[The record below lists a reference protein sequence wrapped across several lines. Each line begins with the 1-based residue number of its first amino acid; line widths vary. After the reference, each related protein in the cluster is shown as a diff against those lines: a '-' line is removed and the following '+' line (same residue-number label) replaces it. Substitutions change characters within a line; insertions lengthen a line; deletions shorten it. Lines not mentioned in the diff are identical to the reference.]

1 MATPRR
7 KKSDV
12 DSVSILSSI
21 AAPMIFISHD
31 TRDAELSE
39 AFSTLLSSVSAG
51 VLRSFRSSD
60 RKGSQGIEYGAE
72 WFPTLMRKLNLASDV
87 VCLLTQR
94 SLDRPWILYEVGV
107 AKGSSPK
114 TPIYGIALGIPFNRV
129 NTGPFAQLQNS
140 DDDLESLTGVV
151 MQLVRRI
158 PNAEPNPEVIGMQVR
173 TFKQKASEI
182 LERLNNKKNEGE
194 QEVLVDKNSVAK
206 LFEEVKVMF
215 DGLPTRV
222 ESKLTHK
229 LLQGT
234 DGIFRRTI
242 RHKLEVYDELVR
254 MSDELGDP
262 IGLVILVSYFRDDLP
277 WLYEIGLEAYRAIK
291 TGDQKEI
298 ANIISVVQRATD
310 YAEHHSLEQDI
321 TRHKES
327 LRLLREFPEMI
338 KRFLVK

>member
-1 MATPRR
+1 
-7 KKSDV
+7 
-12 DSVSILSSI
+12 
-21 AAPMIFISHD
+21 
-31 TRDAELSE
+31 
-39 AFSTLLSSVSAG
+39 
-51 VLRSFRSSD
+51 
-60 RKGSQGIEYGAE
+60 
-72 WFPTLMRKLNLASDV
+72 MRKLNLASDV

-107 AKGSSPK
+107 AKGSSPE

-140 DDDLESLTGVV
+140 DDDLESLIGVV

-182 LERLNNKKNEGE
+182 LERLNSKKNEGE
-194 QEVLVDKNSVAK
+194 QEVIVDKNSVAK

-234 DGIFRRTI
+234 ITERYRNC
-242 RHKLEVYDELVR
+242 
-254 MSDELGDP
+254 SD
-262 IGLVILVSYFRDDLP
+262 I
-277 WLYEIGLEAYRAIK
+277 
-291 TGDQKEI
+291 
-298 ANIISVVQRATD
+298 
-310 YAEHHSLEQDI
+310 
-321 TRHKES
+321 
-327 LRLLREFPEMI
+327 
-338 KRFLVK
+338 